1 MNTFNELLAYI
12 ATNITDAGASY
23 RILPAM
29 VRNSFNWF
37 IDLVREHTED
47 PAIHTTQED
56 KDAIT
61 AHLNNNDIH
70 LDPAD
75 KTKWDNTASNFS
87 IHDANTII
95 HVTQEYKDAIN
106 THLADANLATPVK
119 HTTQTEKNTWNGK
132 ATIKGLESGII
143 QGNSL
148 MDANNVPN
156 VSSIHQRSYA
166 DAPNTI
172 NYPNLTDGG
181 FLMTTVLGANYT
193 QHFYVRDGYKIY
205 GRTFNEVQGWQPW
218 KLISAPKIFATGYID
233 SVTFNGTNSVIKSV
247 LFDDGVTRNVVFN
260 KPSGSGLIFVASLQ
274 TSEQIISVLGTG
286 VNYIYMGQF
295 NLFNYNTNQ
304 VSFITDYGATVSD
317 LVITI
322 KL

>member
-47 PAIHTTQED
+47 AGIHTTQED

-75 KTKWDNTASNFS
+75 KTKWDNTASNFAV
-87 IHDANTII
+87 HDANTQI
-95 HVTQEYKDAIN
+95 HTS
-106 THLADANLATPVK
+106 
-119 HTTQTEKNTWNGK
+119 QTEKNTWNGK
-132 ATIKGLESGII
+132 ATIKGLESGSTESKFGFDFNNAP
-143 QGNSL
+143 QNSKYLSPNNGNNLNLPS
-148 MDANNVPN
+148 ANSWCLV
-156 VSSIHQRSYA
+156 
-166 DAPNTI
+166 DT
-172 NYPNLTDGG
+172 NLTVNSDTG
-181 FLMTTVLGANYT
+181 VQVANY
-193 QHFYVRDGYKIY
+193 FVDNKIY
-205 GRTFNEVQGWQPW
+205 QRLKGSNVWTPW
-218 KLISAPKIFATGYID
+218 KLIAASKMFATGYID
-233 SVTFNGTNSVIKSV
+233 SVTFNGTNNVVKSV
-247 LFDDGVTRNVVFN
+247 LFDDGLTRNVVFN
-260 KPSGSGLIFVASLQ
+260 KNFASGIVFVSSLQ

-286 VNYIYMGQF
+286 VNNFNLGQF
-295 NLFNYNTNQ
+295 NLFNYNNQ
-304 VSFITDYGATVSD
+304 VSLITDSGASVFD